1 MPEKKLPNHDGE
13 TPEPPTLTFRDF
25 QGDADYPLLLS
36 ILIESTRADQII
48 ETASLDD
55 IRRWC
60 APSTRFDPY
69 RNLLFA
75 LSYSADGEPSVIGFS
90 RFNWYTGRKDTRI
103 YFQTSFLLPE
113 WRDRGFWPA
122 MVQQNEHRLREMA
135 AGHPFN
141 PRCFFQAWA
150 TGTQVKWIS
159 VLEGEG
165 YQVVRHFNNMLHRL
179 KDIPDRA
186 LPAGV
191 QIHPVR
197 PEHKRA
203 IWEAQREVQKE
214 LFETVSEHWTEEN
227 YEAWLANPSHTPH
240 LWQVAW
246 DGDQVAGMVLN
257 RIDETENRARE
268 RRRGYTE
275 HIFVR
280 RPWRRRGL
288 AGALIARS
296 LRLLKAQGMEEAE
309 LGVDSENDS
318 GAHDFY
324 VRMGYQTFS
333 TDLWLRKP
341 MDMSSGFAY
350 SPSDADR
357 RVDSRDTEGMETR

>member
-1 MPEKKLPNHDGE
+1 MTEKLQVKHDGQ
-13 TPEPPTLTFRDF
+13 TPDSPALTFRGF
-25 QGDADYPLLLS
+25 QGETDYPLILS
-36 ILIESTRADQII
+36 ILIESTRADRIV

-60 APSTRFDPY
+60 APSTRFDPFQ
-69 RNLLFA
+69 NLLFA
-75 LSYSADGEPSVIGFS
+75 VVHNPDGEPTVIGFS
-90 RFNWYTGRKDTRI
+90 RFSWYTGRKDTRL
-103 YFQTSFLLPE
+103 YFQTSYLLPG
-113 WRDRGFWPA
+113 WRGRGFWPA
-122 MVQQNEHRLREMA
+122 MVRQTERRLREIA
-135 AGHPFN
+135 DSHTFN

-150 TGTQVKWIS
+150 TETQEVWIS

-179 KDIPDRA
+179 SDIPDRA
-186 LPAGV
+186 LPAGL

-197 PEHKRA
+197 AEHKRA
-203 IWEAQREVQKE
+203 IWEAQREVHHE
-214 LFETVSEHWTEEN
+214 LFETVSENWTEERF
-227 YEAWLANPSHTPH
+227 EAWLANPSHTPH

-257 RIDETENRARE
+257 RIDEAENRARK
-268 RRRGYTE
+268 RKRGYTE

-288 AGALIARS
+288 AGTLLARS
-296 LRLLKAQGMEEAE
+296 LRLLKHQGMEEAE

-324 VRMGYQTFS
+324 LRMGYQTFS

-341 MDMSSGFAY
+341 MDMNPGPA
-350 SPSDADR
+350 
-357 RVDSRDTEGMETR
+357 